1 MSRHPVCL
9 RNLVK
14 SFIVSLD
21 DPKRAQGLQD
31 PPNQEERAVGRATVL
46 IASCFW
52 VAASLTPA
60 WSAGPGQT
68 QLDGDYVHGAFSLPY
83 PFSLSDETDP
93 SLYMKLKGLSK
104 TPWQMSCSTI
114 LDETVPEFQGVKA
127 RYEISLGNYSF
138 EFSGGYVPVMKSL
151 VPSESFLDPR
161 AHLGYVNFTIPFSQF
176 YFKGGAFFGRNE
188 EALGLIFKRPPEA
201 QDAEK
206 RELFGYQISG
216 GYRFSDSL
224 SIQAGWGQAAQEYRM
239 KSEGLGTWYLQ
250 AQISP
255 GWGMS
260 VIPQVGFVDLTSGD
274 GEKLKEDFYFG
285 ARWHINF

>member
-1 MSRHPVCL
+1 
-9 RNLVK
+9 
-14 SFIVSLD
+14 
-21 DPKRAQGLQD
+21 
-31 PPNQEERAVGRATVL
+31 
-46 IASCFW
+46 
-52 VAASLTPA
+52 
-60 WSAGPGQT
+60 
-68 QLDGDYVHGAFSLPY
+68 
-83 PFSLSDETDP
+83 
-93 SLYMKLKGLSK
+93 
-104 TPWQMSCSTI
+104 
-114 LDETVPEFQGVKA
+114 
-127 RYEISLGNYSF
+127 
-138 EFSGGYVPVMKSL
+138 MKSL

-260 VIPQVGFVDLTSGD
+260 FIPQVGFIDIKSAD